1 MKHFFLIGLIILM
14 SSCEK
19 DSEGTVSFGSNDDLL
34 NCIHE
39 AYVFIDGIEVG
50 IIPGYC
56 DSIID
61 CSSASTLN
69 YTVKEGDHEFE
80 IEVENRQGGICYSKI
95 SGEFKVD
102 ADECV
107 RIYYDV
113 VEGVIRDFST
123 RH

>member
-1 MKHFFLIGLIILM
+1 MKHIILIGLIIIM

-19 DSEGTVSFGSNDDLL
+19 DGEGTVSFGSNDDLL

-69 YTVKEGDHEFE
+69 YAVKEGSHEFVLV
-80 IEVENRQGGICYSKI
+80 VENRQGGTCYYEI
-95 SGEFKVD
+95 TGEFEVD
-102 ADECV
+102 PNKCV
-107 RIYYDV
+107 KIYYDV

-123 RH
+123 QH